1 MCDRTA
7 LKARLISSRFEIE
20 RHFFHRS
27 LCRHDRCTTVPTRIP
42 ILQLGCQDLWHTRI
56 FHSCSLSKFW
66 NHKMWKK
73 HRFFPSLFLS
83 LSRFLEISLY
93 PRSCAWEFRSFSN
106 GLTII
111 EIIKNSLNTF
121 FKSNEKCRT
130 IYLERCLDSLVSFW
144 YFVFVSCIFL
154 FIRLLRCWRCFQ
166 RISIVGNY
174 TDNTGIAWFNDMPVH
189 LVQFLYQQRGSF
201 FSRVFTFWGG

>member
-7 LKARLISSRFEIE
+7 SKARLISSRFEIE

-27 LCRHDRCTTVPTRIP
+27 LCRHDRCTTVPRRIS

-73 HRFFPSLFLS
+73 NTFSPDYSKYFYIPDPVSV
-83 LSRFLEISLY
+83 
-93 PRSCAWEFRSFSN
+93 CEFWSFSN
-106 GLTII
+106 GPTII

-121 FKSNEKCRT
+121 FKSDEKCRT
-130 IYLERCLDSLVSFW
+130 IYLERCLDSLVSFD
-144 YFVFVSCIFL
+144 VL
-154 FIRLLRCWRCFQ
+154 
-166 RISIVGNY
+166 
-174 TDNTGIAWFNDMPVH
+174 
-189 LVQFLYQQRGSF
+189 FLYFSVDSVALLLLF
-201 FSRVFTFWGG
+201 FNEFQSLAIIQIIQASVDLLTCRYI